1 MKART
6 DNELPVDG
14 QFSQRVLWVCFL
26 VVLGWSFLGLA
37 GLLPLYLVNTPCLAQ
52 SIPQARF
59 GGIYSVLQ
67 DLSLLR
73 LLQLLE
79 DENITTSSKI
89 LARAVVNGNDVTS
102 NIRTRIII
110 LTVFTIVL
118 GMLPALRKIFKEFN
132 RLVNYRH
139 VWLEIRCEGLE
150 MGWLSAEKAP
160 GFLGMGEKRIK
171 DFIVKTGLSAT
182 LDKNSGIGSSGVRQ
196 RAQSHRAQ
204 ERIEK
209 TRDDEEKAA
218 LEIDVRSLF
227 TVGYAYLS
235 GMIVNSQL
243 NFLIEIQED
252 YPH

>member
-73 LLQLLE
+73 LLHLHE

-89 LARAVVNGNDVTS
+89 LALAVVN
-102 NIRTRIII
+102 
-110 LTVFTIVL
+110 
-118 GMLPALRKIFKEFN
+118 
-132 RLVNYRH
+132 
-139 VWLEIRCEGLE
+139 
-150 MGWLSAEKAP
+150 
-160 GFLGMGEKRIK
+160 
-171 DFIVKTGLSAT
+171 
-182 LDKNSGIGSSGVRQ
+182 
-196 RAQSHRAQ
+196 
-204 ERIEK
+204 
-209 TRDDEEKAA
+209 
-218 LEIDVRSLF
+218 
-227 TVGYAYLS
+227 
-235 GMIVNSQL
+235 
-243 NFLIEIQED
+243 
-252 YPH
+252 